1 VKYFYLL
8 LAVSFNVF
16 AGDDYHHG
24 NNTMIGVSSQAEAS
38 ASAKSI
44 AVGVGIGVG
53 GNAVGMGGNASGGQ
67 GGNSIVNISNQRQW
81 PNSFVSGY
89 AGFSQYNCANAFGAS
104 GGYGS
109 LLIPWESSTCKI
121 FWLADKMFFKGQDI
135 AACELLRQVSQF
147 QDMLE
152 ETGLNCVELFGHRVE
167 VVQDHSWL
175 DEFNKKYPPLPAR
188 KHRR

>member
-16 AGDDYHHG
+16 ATDDYHHG
-24 NNTMIGVSSQAEAS
+24 NNTMIGVSSEAS
-38 ASAKSI
+38 ASAKST

-53 GNAVGMGGNASGGQ
+53 GNAVGIGGNAAGGH
-67 GGNSIVNISNQRQW
+67 GGNSSVNVSNQRQW

-89 AGFSQYNCANAFGAS
+89 AGFSQYNCANAFGVS

-109 LLIPWESSTCKI
+109 LLIPWESGDCKI
-121 FWLADKMFFKGQDI
+121 FLLADKMFAVGQDV
-135 AACELLRQVSQF
+135 AACYLLKQISKF
-147 QDMLE
+147 EDMLK
-152 ETGLNCVELFGHRVE
+152 ETGFTCIEMFGRRVE

-175 DEFNKKYPPLPAR
+175 DEFNKKYPPLR